1 MNLVEAVSF
10 AYDSLRANRMRA
22 GLTMLGMVIGTSSI
36 ILVVTIALA
45 GRDYILQQIQ
55 GVGSNLIYL
64 YYEAGGT
71 VSGARS
77 LSDDLTLDDLE
88 AIRSLP
94 SAAVASAI
102 LQNHDRII
110 VGGEEREVNVIG
122 TTPEYRRVRNLK
134 ILSGR
139 FFDEIDDSSFNK
151 VCLLTEELARKLF
164 ASLDVRGR
172 SVRFFQVR
180 FAVIGVFKE
189 GVETFGTSEVSAYS
203 ALIPMS
209 VMRNSNTRVHAD
221 LLN

>member
-1 MNLVEAVSF
+1 MNVREAVSF
-10 AYDSLRANRMRA
+10 TIDSLRANKMRA
-22 GLTMLGMVIGTSSI
+22 GLTMLRMVIGTASI

-77 LSDDLTLDDLE
+77 LSDDLTLNDLE
-88 AIRSLP
+88 AIRSLLCVTT
-94 SAAVASAI
+94 ATAI
-102 LQNHDRII
+102 LQNHDRMM

-122 TTPEYRRVRNLK
+122 TTREYRRVRNLK

-139 FFDEIDDSSFNK
+139 FFVEIDDRCFNK
-151 VCLLTEELARKLF
+151 VCLLTEGLARKLF

-172 SVRFFQVR
+172 SVKFFQ
-180 FAVIGVFKE
+180 
-189 GVETFGTSEVSAYS
+189 
-203 ALIPMS
+203 
-209 VMRNSNTRVHAD
+209 
-221 LLN
+221 